1 MTTTFLRTCE
11 NGFLQKNAKAVF
23 SKNFGKST
31 LRISLTFTKKEEN
44 WSLEGQTMLSNHAH
58 HMHNIPPKTLT
69 EGKFYYVGSWKMHI
83 DYFGSNI
90 NLDPA
95 IPENKLELLANR
107 KLVEISVTSNGLL
120 LKSECLEG
128 TIHIL
133 K

>member
-58 HMHNIPPKTLT
+58 HMHNIPLSKGDIIILGLHSIKKACLNGWHYITL
-69 EGKFYYVGSWKMHI
+69 
-83 DYFGSNI
+83 
-90 NLDPA
+90 LP
-95 IPENKLELLANR
+95 
-107 KLVEISVTSNGLL
+107 
-120 LKSECLEG
+120 
-128 TIHIL
+128 
-133 K
+133 